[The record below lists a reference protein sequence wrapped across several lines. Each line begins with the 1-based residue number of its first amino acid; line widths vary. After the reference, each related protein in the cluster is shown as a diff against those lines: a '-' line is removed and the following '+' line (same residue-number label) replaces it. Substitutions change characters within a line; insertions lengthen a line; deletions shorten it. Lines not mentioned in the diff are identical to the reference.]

1 MNLQDFTTELQL
13 TLDENI
19 SLKQKIERYEI
30 YFKKLLLD
38 SGGKIE
44 VKPFKDKEERLK
56 MKEYNIALGITTIE
70 LI

>member
-1 MNLQDFTTELQL
+1 MSLQDFTTELQL

-44 VKPFKDKEERLK
+44 VRPFKDKEERLK
-56 MKEYNIALGITTIE
+56 MKDYNIAFGITTIE

>member
-44 VKPFKDKEERLK
+44 VRPFKDKEERLK
-56 MKEYNIALGITTIE
+56 MKDYNIAFGITTIE

>member
-1 MNLQDFTTELQL
+1 MTLQDFTTELQL
-13 TLDENI
+13 TLDENLT
-19 SLKQKIERYEI
+19 LKQKIERYEV

-38 SGGKIE
+38 NGGTLE

-56 MKEYNIALGITTIE
+56 LSDYNIAFGITTIE